1 MVRQPYPSYVYIAFC
16 SDMPWIK
23 IGKADLPLRRLEE
36 IGISGLA
43 STLIAFK
50 LPSPRLAYEM
60 ESALKSYL
68 KQHRIDEKEVN
79 FGYSGRTE
87 WFEIAAIGLLDDF
100 LKEHTLGRL
109 AERIDPYTPEHLLL
123 PGCDGGRPTNY
134 PKSLSISSLDRDK
147 CRARSMLQALVDLE
161 RVSSEFAVS
170 QSAGPEGYIQLRVET
185 LNRPDMIKELT
196 LCLERLSS
204 QARCQT
210 QRLQLIRRRITDN
223 NCSFMLF
230 EIPMTPAK
238 ETNYVYDLEALFSE
252 PFEFLRSRL
261 GDHKTASATLRHR
274 FKLHHDVA
282 TPCLSTPDESTRS
295 LAPHKP

>member
-1 MVRQPYPSYVYIAFC
+1 MVPQFHPSFVYIAFC
-16 SDMPWIK
+16 SYKPWIK

-36 IGISGLA
+36 IGISGLI
-43 STLIAFK
+43 STLMAFK
-50 LPSPRLAYEM
+50 LPSSSLAYEM
-60 ESALKSYL
+60 ESALKSHL

-79 FGYSGRTE
+79 FGCSGRTE

-100 LKEHTLGRL
+100 LKEHTVGRL
-109 AERIDPYTPEHLLL
+109 AERIDPYTAEHLLL

-134 PKSLSISSLDRDK
+134 PKSLSKSSLVRDK
-147 CRARSMLQALVDLE
+147 FRARSMLQALVDLE

-185 LNRPDMIKELT
+185 LNRPDMINALT
-196 LCLERLSS
+196 LCLKHLSS

-210 QRLQLIRRRITDN
+210 QRLKLIRRTITDN

-230 EIPMTPAK
+230 EVAMSPAK

-252 PFEFLRSRL
+252 PLEFLRSRI
-261 GDHKTASATLRHR
+261 GDHKTASTTLRHR
-274 FKLHHDVA
+274 FKLHLDGA
-282 TPCLSTPDESTRS
+282 TSRLNTPKESTRS
-295 LAPHKP
+295 LGPHKI